1 MSNLL
6 LEYEKSYKK
15 IEEKINNNFNKL
27 NLSLGVDSDIDK
39 SKLLKEVELL
49 ILEQE
54 KILKQM
60 EFDTS
65 IMLSTE
71 DYEIFITKMKTY
83 KKNLQFNKNSYV
95 KLEEKISI
103 KNTLSNN
110 TDQNISKGLL
120 NNEQV
125 NYISN
130 LKLQEA
136 RRILSNT
143 EDMGNKIVQNMD
155 DQTKEMKN
163 INIKVKDMNNDLD
176 ESNNILNIMK
186 SRMKRNKKIII
197 LLTIIF
203 LIILIIVIG
212 YKFVKK

>member
-136 RRILSNT
+136 QRILSNT

>member
-143 EDMGNKIVQNMD
+143 EDMGNKIVHNMD

-163 INIKVKDMNNDLD
+163 INIKVKDMNNDQD

-186 SRMKRNKKIII
+186 SRMKKNKRIII